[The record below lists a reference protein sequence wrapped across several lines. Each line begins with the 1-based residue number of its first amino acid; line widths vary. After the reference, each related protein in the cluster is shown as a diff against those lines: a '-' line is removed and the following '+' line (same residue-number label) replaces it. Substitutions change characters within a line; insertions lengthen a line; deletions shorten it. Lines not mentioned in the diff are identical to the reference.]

1 MQKVCITFAGCI
13 GSSKTPISNYLSTNL
28 NFPVFN
34 NDAILSEIIENK
46 WFLDVEEHK
55 KIRDRRLKEVLDS
68 WISFIADIS
77 IDREWASFKEKL
89 SEYAYKYFIIS
100 LDLSKD
106 LLIKLY
112 KAKGY
117 GESLQRLD
125 TNFQDHEI
133 FLEKF
138 SDDVGIHIWDD
149 QFWERLEIALKN
161 INNWMKSE

>member
-13 GSSKTPISNYLSTNL
+13 GSSKTPISNYLSTKLNL
-28 NFPVFN
+28 PIFN

-77 IDREWASFKEKL
+77 IDREWIGFKEQL
-89 SEYAYKYFIIS
+89 SKYTYKYFIIS
-100 LDLSKD
+100 LDLSKE

-112 KAKGY
+112 QAKGY
-117 GESLQRLD
+117 DESLKRLD
-125 TNFQDHEI
+125 TLLQDHEK
-133 FLEKF
+133 FLERF
-138 SDDVGIHIWDD
+138 SDDVGFSISDD
-149 QFWERLEIALKN
+149 QFLNRLELSLKN
-161 INNWMKSE
+161 VDDWIKGL